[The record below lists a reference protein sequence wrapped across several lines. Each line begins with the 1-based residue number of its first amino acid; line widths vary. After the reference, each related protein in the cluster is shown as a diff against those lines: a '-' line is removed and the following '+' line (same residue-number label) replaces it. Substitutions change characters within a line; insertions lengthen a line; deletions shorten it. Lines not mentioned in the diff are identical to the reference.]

1 LRGAQKSAQLNRN
14 EYKGSHDEPSPER
27 TMSIHNSFFL
37 LPLGAALEQRE
48 FAPPVREGINFK
60 ALVPDMSRRPE
71 GTTLGRFGDVGDYK
85 PSNCKWMTGPEQGA
99 EKRKKPVA
107 PALVRKAAA

>member
-1 LRGAQKSAQLNRN
+1 
-14 EYKGSHDEPSPER
+14 
-27 TMSIHNSFFL
+27 
-37 LPLGAALEQRE
+37 LGQRE
-48 FAPPVREGINFK
+48 FVPPVREGINFK
-60 ALVPDMSRRPE
+60 AFVADMSPRPE

-85 PSNCKWMTGPEQGA
+85 PSNCKWMIGPEQGA